1 MICAAADDRLLL
13 EQQRESATWK
23 KQRRRRRR
31 RIKNKK
37 FFSLLAIVSFVIF
50 LSISFW
56 FTEETENMEKVF
68 EQEDFQGFVKEV
80 RNANAR
86 MRAHEERVNNGGK
99 SVSKDSSSSLRRRT
113 LKDYAAILFTQ
124 NLCFD
129 YFVPQGGPYFCLF
142 PVICFGSDFY
152 SCMTNAGVV
161 QEAYGIDS
169 QSAYSVGNSLL
180 NSF

>member
-1 MICAAADDRLLL
+1 MRDTDDDRLLL
-13 EQQRESATWK
+13 PFQREQQQSAAWK
-23 KQRRRRRR
+23 KSLRRKR
-31 RIKNKK
+31 NKK
-37 FFSLLAIVSFVIF
+37 FFSLFACVSFVVF

-68 EQEDFQGFVKEV
+68 EREDFKGFVKEV
-80 RNANAR
+80 RNANAQI
-86 MRAHEERVNNGGK
+86 RAHEERMNNGN
-99 SVSKDSSSSLRRRT
+99 SKDSSSSLRRRT

-129 YFVPQGGPYFCLF
+129 YFVPQGGPYFCLY
-142 PVICFGSDFY
+142 PVLCFGSDFY

>member
-1 MICAAADDRLLL
+1 M
-13 EQQRESATWK
+13 
-23 KQRRRRRR
+23 
-31 RIKNKK
+31 
-37 FFSLLAIVSFVIF
+37 
-50 LSISFW
+50 
-56 FTEETENMEKVF
+56 
-68 EQEDFQGFVKEV
+68 
-80 RNANAR
+80 
-86 MRAHEERVNNGGK
+86 NNGN
-99 SVSKDSSSSLRRRT
+99 SKDSSSSLRRRT

-129 YFVPQGGPYFCLF
+129 YFVPQGGPYFCLY
-142 PVICFGSDFY
+142 PVLCFGSDFY

>member
-1 MICAAADDRLLL
+1 MRDTDDDRLLL
-13 EQQRESATWK
+13 PFQREQQQSAAWK
-23 KQRRRRRR
+23 KSLRRKR
-31 RIKNKK
+31 NKK
-37 FFSLLAIVSFVIF
+37 FFSLFAFVSFVVF

-68 EQEDFQGFVKEV
+68 EREDFKGFVKEG
-80 RNANAR
+80 RNANAQ
-86 MRAHEERVNNGGK
+86 MRAHEERMNNGN
-99 SVSKDSSSSLRRRT
+99 SKDSSSSLRRRT
-113 LKDYAAILFTQ
+113 LKDYAARLFTQ
-124 NLCFD
+124 NLWFD
-129 YFVPQGGPYFCLF
+129 YFVPQGGPYFCLY
-142 PVICFGSDFY
+142 PVLCFGSDFY

>member
-1 MICAAADDRLLL
+1 MRDTDDDRLLL
-13 EQQRESATWK
+13 PFQREQQQSAAWK
-23 KQRRRRRR
+23 KSLRRKRS
-31 RIKNKK
+31 KK
-37 FFSLLAIVSFVIF
+37 FFSLFACVSFVVF

-68 EQEDFQGFVKEV
+68 EREDFKGFVKEV
-80 RNANAR
+80 RNANAQ
-86 MRAHEERVNNGGK
+86 MRAHEERMNNGN
-99 SVSKDSSSSLRRRT
+99 SKDSSSSLRRRT

-129 YFVPQGGPYFCLF
+129 YFVPQGGPYFCLY
-142 PVICFGSDFY
+142 PVLCFGSDFY

>member
-1 MICAAADDRLLL
+1 MRDTDDDRLLL
-13 EQQRESATWK
+13 PFQREQQQSAAWK
-23 KQRRRRRR
+23 KSLRRKR
-31 RIKNKK
+31 NKK
-37 FFSLLAIVSFVIF
+37 FFSLFAVVSFVVF

-68 EQEDFQGFVKEV
+68 EREDFKGFVKEV
-80 RNANAR
+80 RNANAQ
-86 MRAHEERVNNGGK
+86 MRAHEERMNNGN
-99 SVSKDSSSSLRRRT
+99 SKDSSSSLRRRT

-129 YFVPQGGPYFCLF
+129 YFVPQGGPYFCLY
-142 PVICFGSDFY
+142 PVLCFGSDFY

>member
-1 MICAAADDRLLL
+1 MRDADDDRLLL
-13 EQQRESATWK
+13 PFQREQQQSAAWK
-23 KQRRRRRR
+23 KSLRRKR
-31 RIKNKK
+31 NKK
-37 FFSLLAIVSFVIF
+37 FFSLFACVSFVVF

-68 EQEDFQGFVKEV
+68 EREDFKGFVKEV
-80 RNANAR
+80 RNANAQI
-86 MRAHEERVNNGGK
+86 RAHEERMNNGN
-99 SVSKDSSSSLRRRT
+99 SKDSSSSLRRRT

-129 YFVPQGGPYFCLF
+129 YFVPQGGPYFCLY
-142 PVICFGSDFY
+142 PVLCFGSDFY

>member
-1 MICAAADDRLLL
+1 MRDADDDRLLL
-13 EQQRESATWK
+13 PFQREQQQSAAWK
-23 KQRRRRRR
+23 KSLRRKR
-31 RIKNKK
+31 NKK
-37 FFSLLAIVSFVIF
+37 FFSLFAVVSFVVF

-68 EQEDFQGFVKEV
+68 EREDFKGFVKEV
-80 RNANAR
+80 RNANAQ
-86 MRAHEERVNNGGK
+86 MRAHEERMNNGN
-99 SVSKDSSSSLRRRT
+99 SKDSSSSLRRRT

-129 YFVPQGGPYFCLF
+129 YFVPQGGPYFCLY
-142 PVICFGSDFY
+142 PVLCFGSDFY

>member
-1 MICAAADDRLLL
+1 MIRAAADDDDRLLL
-13 EQQRESATWK
+13 PFQREQQQSAAWK
-23 KQRRRRRR
+23 KSLRRKR
-31 RIKNKK
+31 NKK
-37 FFSLLAIVSFVIF
+37 FFSLFACVSFVVF

-68 EQEDFQGFVKEV
+68 EREDFKGFVKEV
-80 RNANAR
+80 RNANAQI
-86 MRAHEERVNNGGK
+86 RAHEERMNNGN
-99 SVSKDSSSSLRRRT
+99 SKDSSSSLRRRT

-129 YFVPQGGPYFCLF
+129 YFVPQGGPYFCLY
-142 PVICFGSDFY
+142 PVLCFGSDFY

>member
-1 MICAAADDRLLL
+1 MRDTDDDRLLL
-13 EQQRESATWK
+13 PFQREQQQSAAWK
-23 KQRRRRRR
+23 KSLRRKR
-31 RIKNKK
+31 NKK
-37 FFSLLAIVSFVIF
+37 FFSLFACVSFVVF

-68 EQEDFQGFVKEV
+68 EREDFKGFVKEV
-80 RNANAR
+80 RYANAQ
-86 MRAHEERVNNGGK
+86 MRAHEERMNNGN
-99 SVSKDSSSSLRRRT
+99 SKDSSSSLRRRT

-129 YFVPQGGPYFCLF
+129 YFVPQGGPYFCLY
-142 PVICFGSDFY
+142 PVLCFGSDFY

>member
-1 MICAAADDRLLL
+1 MRDTDDDRLLL
-13 EQQRESATWK
+13 PFQREQQQSTAWK
-23 KQRRRRRR
+23 KSLRRKR
-31 RIKNKK
+31 NKK
-37 FFSLLAIVSFVIF
+37 FFSLFACVSFVVF

-68 EQEDFQGFVKEV
+68 EREDFKGFVKEV
-80 RNANAR
+80 RNANAQI
-86 MRAHEERVNNGGK
+86 RAHEERMNNGN
-99 SVSKDSSSSLRRRT
+99 SKDSSSSLRRRT

-129 YFVPQGGPYFCLF
+129 YFVPQGGPYFCLY
-142 PVICFGSDFY
+142 PVLCFGSDFY

>member
-1 MICAAADDRLLL
+1 MRDADDDRLLL
-13 EQQRESATWK
+13 PFQREQQQSATWK
-23 KQRRRRRR
+23 KNLRRRR
-31 RIKNKK
+31 NKK
-37 FFSLLAIVSFVIF
+37 FFSLFAVVSFVVF

-56 FTEETENMEKVF
+56 FTEETENMEQVF
-68 EQEDFQGFVKEV
+68 EREDFKGFVKEV
-80 RNANAR
+80 RNANAQ
-86 MRAHEERVNNGGK
+86 MRAHEERMNNGN
-99 SVSKDSSSSLRRRT
+99 SRDSSSSLRRRT

-129 YFVPQGGPYFCLF
+129 YFVPQGGPYFCLY
-142 PVICFGSDFY
+142 PVLCFGSDFY
-152 SCMTNAGVV
+152 SCMTNAGVI

>member
-1 MICAAADDRLLL
+1 MRDTDDDRLLL
-13 EQQRESATWK
+13 PFQREQQQSAAWK
-23 KQRRRRRR
+23 TSLRRKR
-31 RIKNKK
+31 NKK
-37 FFSLLAIVSFVIF
+37 FFSLFACVSFVVF

-68 EQEDFQGFVKEV
+68 EREDFKGFVKEV
-80 RNANAR
+80 RNANAQ
-86 MRAHEERVNNGGK
+86 MRAHEERMNNGN
-99 SVSKDSSSSLRRRT
+99 SKDSSSSLRRRT

-129 YFVPQGGPYFCLF
+129 YFVPQGGPYFCLY
-142 PVICFGSDFY
+142 PVLCFGSDFY

>member
-1 MICAAADDRLLL
+1 MRDADDDRLLL
-13 EQQRESATWK
+13 PFQREQQQEETWK
-23 KQRRRRRR
+23 KNLRRRR
-31 RIKNKK
+31 NKK
-37 FFSLLAIVSFVIF
+37 FFSLFACVSFVVF

-56 FTEETENMEKVF
+56 FTEENINMVKVF
-68 EQEDFQGFVKEV
+68 EREDFKGFVKEV
-80 RNANAR
+80 RNANAQ
-86 MRAHEERVNNGGK
+86 MRAHEERMNNGN
-99 SVSKDSSSSLRRRT
+99 SKDSSSSLRRRT

-129 YFVPQGGPYFCLF
+129 YFVPQGGPYFCLY
-142 PVICFGSDFY
+142 PVLCFGSDFY

>member
-1 MICAAADDRLLL
+1 MREADDDRLLL
-13 EQQRESATWK
+13 PFQREQEQSATWK
-23 KQRRRRRR
+23 KNLRRRRNR
-31 RIKNKK
+31 K
-37 FFSLLAIVSFVIF
+37 FFSLFAVVSFVVF

-56 FTEETENMEKVF
+56 FTEEGTQNMEKVF
-68 EQEDFQGFVKEV
+68 EREDFKGFVKEV
-80 RNANAR
+80 RNANAQI
-86 MRAHEERVNNGGK
+86 RAHEERMNNGN
-99 SVSKDSSSSLRRRT
+99 SKGSSSSLRRRT

-129 YFVPQGGPYFCLF
+129 YFVPQGGPYFCLY
-142 PVICFGSDFY
+142 PVLCFGSDFY

>member
-1 MICAAADDRLLL
+1 MRDADDDRLLL
-13 EQQRESATWK
+13 PFQREQEQEEETAWK
-23 KQRRRRRR
+23 KQRRRRIRN
-31 RIKNKK
+31 NKK
-37 FFSLLAIVSFVIF
+37 FFSLFAVVSFVVF

-68 EQEDFQGFVKEV
+68 EREDFKGFVKEV
-80 RNANAR
+80 RNANAQ
-86 MRAHEERVNNGGK
+86 MRAHEERMNNGN
-99 SVSKDSSSSLRRRT
+99 SKDSSSSLRRRT

-129 YFVPQGGPYFCLF
+129 YFVPQGGPYFCLY
-142 PVICFGSDFY
+142 PVLCFGSDFY

>member
-1 MICAAADDRLLL
+1 MRDTDDDRLLL
-13 EQQRESATWK
+13 PFQREQQQSAAWK
-23 KQRRRRRR
+23 KSLRRKR
-31 RIKNKK
+31 NKK
-37 FFSLLAIVSFVIF
+37 FFSLFACVSFVVF

-68 EQEDFQGFVKEV
+68 EREDFKGFVKEV
-80 RNANAR
+80 RNANAQ
-86 MRAHEERVNNGGK
+86 MRAHEERMNNGN
-99 SVSKDSSSSLRRRT
+99 SKDSSSSLRRRT

-129 YFVPQGGPYFCLF
+129 YFVPQGGPYFCLY

>member
-1 MICAAADDRLLL
+1 MRDADDDRLLL
-13 EQQRESATWK
+13 PFQREQQQEETWK
-23 KQRRRRRR
+23 KNLRRRR
-31 RIKNKK
+31 NKK
-37 FFSLLAIVSFVIF
+37 FFSLFACVSFVVF

-56 FTEETENMEKVF
+56 FTEENINMEKVF
-68 EQEDFQGFVKEV
+68 EREDFKGFVKEV
-80 RNANAR
+80 RNANAQ
-86 MRAHEERVNNGGK
+86 MRAHEERMNNGN
-99 SVSKDSSSSLRRRT
+99 SKDSSSSLRRRT

-129 YFVPQGGPYFCLF
+129 YFVPQGGPYFCLY
-142 PVICFGSDFY
+142 PVLCFGSDFY

>member
-1 MICAAADDRLLL
+1 MRDTDDDRLLL
-13 EQQRESATWK
+13 SFQREQQQSAAWK
-23 KQRRRRRR
+23 KSLRRKR
-31 RIKNKK
+31 NKK
-37 FFSLLAIVSFVIF
+37 FFSLFACVSFVVF

-68 EQEDFQGFVKEV
+68 EREDFKGFVKEV
-80 RNANAR
+80 RNANAQ
-86 MRAHEERVNNGGK
+86 MRAHEERMNNGN
-99 SVSKDSSSSLRRRT
+99 SKDSSSSLRRRT

-129 YFVPQGGPYFCLF
+129 YFVPQGGPYFCLY
-142 PVICFGSDFY
+142 PVLCFGSDFY

>member
-1 MICAAADDRLLL
+1 MRDTDDDRLLL
-13 EQQRESATWK
+13 PFQREQQQSAAWK
-23 KQRRRRRR
+23 KSLRRKR
-31 RIKNKK
+31 NKK
-37 FFSLLAIVSFVIF
+37 FFSLFACVSFVVF

-68 EQEDFQGFVKEV
+68 EREDFKGFVKEV
-80 RNANAR
+80 RNANAQ
-86 MRAHEERVNNGGK
+86 MRAHEERMNNGN
-99 SVSKDSSSSLRRRT
+99 SKDSSSSLRRRT

-129 YFVPQGGPYFCLF
+129 YFVPQGGPYFCLY
-142 PVICFGSDFY
+142 PVLCFGSDFY

>member
-1 MICAAADDRLLL
+1 MRDADDDRLLL
-13 EQQRESATWK
+13 PFQREQQQSAAWK
-23 KQRRRRRR
+23 KSLRRKR
-31 RIKNKK
+31 NKK
-37 FFSLLAIVSFVIF
+37 FFSLFACVSFVVF

-68 EQEDFQGFVKEV
+68 EREDFKGFVKEV
-80 RNANAR
+80 RNANAQ
-86 MRAHEERVNNGGK
+86 MRAHEERMNNGN
-99 SVSKDSSSSLRRRT
+99 SKDSSSSLRRRT

-129 YFVPQGGPYFCLF
+129 YFVPQGGPYFCLY
-142 PVICFGSDFY
+142 PVLCFGSDFY

>member
-1 MICAAADDRLLL
+1 MIRADDDDRLLL
-13 EQQRESATWK
+13 PFQREQQQSATWK
-23 KQRRRRRR
+23 KTRRKR
-31 RIKNKK
+31 NKK
-37 FFSLLAIVSFVIF
+37 FFSLFAVVSFVVF

-68 EQEDFQGFVKEV
+68 EREDFKGFVKEV
-80 RNANAR
+80 RSANAQ
-86 MRAHEERVNNGGK
+86 MRAHEERMNNNGK
-99 SVSKDSSSSLRRRT
+99 SGSRDPSSSLRRRA
-113 LKDYAAILFTQ
+113 LKDYAAILFKQ

>member
-1 MICAAADDRLLL
+1 MRDADDDRLLL
-13 EQQRESATWK
+13 PFQREHQQEETWK
-23 KQRRRRRR
+23 KNLRRRRNR
-31 RIKNKK
+31 K
-37 FFSLLAIVSFVIF
+37 FFSLFAVVSFVVF

-68 EQEDFQGFVKEV
+68 EREDFKGFVKEV
-80 RNANAR
+80 RNANAQI
-86 MRAHEERVNNGGK
+86 RAHEERMNNGN
-99 SVSKDSSSSLRRRT
+99 SKDSSSSLRRRT

-129 YFVPQGGPYFCLF
+129 YFVPQGGPYFCLY
-142 PVICFGSDFY
+142 PVLCFGSDFY

>member
-1 MICAAADDRLLL
+1 MRDADDDRLLL
-13 EQQRESATWK
+13 PFQREQQQSATWK
-23 KQRRRRRR
+23 KNLRRRR
-31 RIKNKK
+31 NKK
-37 FFSLLAIVSFVIF
+37 FFSLFAVVSFVVF

-56 FTEETENMEKVF
+56 FTEETENMEQVF
-68 EQEDFQGFVKEV
+68 EREDFKGFVKEV
-80 RNANAR
+80 RNANAQI
-86 MRAHEERVNNGGK
+86 RAHEERMNNGN
-99 SVSKDSSSSLRRRT
+99 SKDSSSSLRRRT

-129 YFVPQGGPYFCLF
+129 YFVPQGGPYFCLY
-142 PVICFGSDFY
+142 PVLCFGSDFY
-152 SCMTNAGVV
+152 SCMTNAGVI